1 MRHRAPLRAQ
11 TPLLHYEAGHTP
23 HLGALPGDCWCGG
36 CRAVTS
42 HRLLEHSWECQRK
55 TYQKCILEKRVCEFI
70 PKSSEGG
77 GPPKVRFG
85 TDGHFYVDEP
95 CESYPVTPYSDC
107 KVCKA
112 WLKECDA
119 ACTICPSPS
128 KSE

>member
-1 MRHRAPLRAQ
+1 MKPA
-11 TPLLHYEAGHTP
+11 TLLISVLSLATAVEAV
-23 HLGALPGDCWCGG
+23 ALSPP
-36 CRAVTS
+36 
-42 HRLLEHSWECQRK
+42 SWECQRK